1 MKHDM
6 ISSRI
11 REAEHAQMVAELNQ
25 KISRLEVKVSYISIY
40 IFKCNIKH
48 IYTRIHVLSMYKY
61 IIYIFFCILER
72 RNGY

>member
-25 KISRLEVKVSYISIY
+25 KISRLEVKVCLFICIE
-40 IFKCNIKH
+40 H
-48 IYTRIHVLSMYKY
+48 
-61 IIYIFFCILER
+61 FC
-72 RNGY
+72 

>member
-25 KISRLEVKVSYISIY
+25 KISRLEVKVYLFDFRI
-40 IFKCNIKH
+40 IF
-48 IYTRIHVLSMYKY
+48 
-61 IIYIFFCILER
+61 IFEI
-72 RNGY
+72 

>member
-25 KISRLEVKVSYISIY
+25 KISRLEVKVSAITILYYYLLVIV
-40 IFKCNIKH
+40 NI
-48 IYTRIHVLSMYKY
+48 
-61 IIYIFFCILER
+61 
-72 RNGY
+72 

>member
-25 KISRLEVKVSYISIY
+25 KISRLEVKVS
-40 IFKCNIKH
+40 K
-48 IYTRIHVLSMYKY
+48 
-61 IIYIFFCILER
+61 CILFYFLMYCI
-72 RNGY
+72 NT

>member
-25 KISRLEVKVSYISIY
+25 KISRLEVKVSA
-40 IFKCNIKH
+40 
-48 IYTRIHVLSMYKY
+48 T
-61 IIYIFFCILER
+61 ILFI
-72 RNGY
+72 